1 MSLLKSK
8 NKIRLECTCVN
19 ISKERWD
26 ELMKDVK
33 KTDYNELVKKIQEDI
48 PNLYRELRLD
58 LQIYIKNIHM
68 K

>member
-1 MSLLKSK
+1 
-8 NKIRLECTCVN
+8 
-19 ISKERWD
+19 
-26 ELMKDVK
+26 MKDVK